1 MGNARG
7 VNEGELN
14 EVMDA
19 ADESGSH
26 PFPSPSLIAHS
37 SLGKCSFLRQS
48 SKMAAFKKT

>member
-26 PFPSPSLIAHS
+26 PFPLPVFDRTQLARKMLVPSAVEQN
-37 SLGKCSFLRQS
+37 GGV
-48 SKMAAFKKT
+48 